1 MCSPMIKA
9 LGSHLDLDSDEGINS
24 EYYSYVSDLLNS
36 DVVCSMQEYIQHGGI
51 TTFQHCLN
59 VSYYN
64 YLVCKLFSLDA
75 RAGAR
80 AGLLHDLFLY
90 DWHTHKTP
98 KGERNHAFSH
108 PGKALENAEK
118 HFELTSME
126 KDIIAKHMYPV
137 TLTHF
142 PKYRET
148 WVIIMVD
155 KWCALAETTIAI
167 ASKVKRLFGL
177 RRSNIEY

>member
-1 MCSPMIKA
+1 MIKA
-9 LGSHLDLDSDEGINS
+9 LGSHLDLDSEEGYNS
-24 EYYSYVSDLLNS
+24 EYYSYVSDLLDS
-36 DVVCSMQEYIQHGGI
+36 DVVCSMKEYIQHGGI

-64 YLVCKLFSLDA
+64 YLICKLFSLDA

-90 DWHTHKTP
+90 DWHTDKKP
-98 KGERNHAFSH
+98 SHAYLH
-108 PGKALENAEK
+108 PRTALENAEK
-118 HFELTSME
+118 NFELSNME

-137 TLTHF
+137 TITHF

-155 KWCALAETTIAI
+155 KWCALAETTLAI
-167 ASKVKRLFGL
+167 ASKVRRLLSF
-177 RRSNIEY
+177 RRSRIEF